1 MFGGLLASAISKM
14 DGDRGYHAWR
24 WVFIL
29 EGIATILIGFMSF
42 FALTDF
48 PEEARWLTEEERRF
62 IIAKA
67 GTDEHPDEPI
77 TFRRI
82 FKFLADGKPLAG
94 GLMYFGGPCIP
105 YHKNWLMLT
114 SILLQPLLFH
124 CTVSRPHLSFRK
136 IELTI
141 PSPAFSYFAAS
152 IVKTLDYSVVE
163 TQLHTVPPF
172 AAALALCLIMAYW
185 SDRMN
190 LRSPFIAFGII
201 INIAGLVVLMKVH
214 HKFHVEY
221 AGLFL
226 AAMGTFAI
234 GPAVIC
240 WFIMNLHGH
249 TERSIGSAWLISFG
263 NCGGIMYV
271 YPWFGS

>member
-29 EGIATILIGFMSF
+29 EGIATIFIGFMSF

-48 PEEARWLTEEERRF
+48 PEEARWLTEEERKF
-62 IIAKA
+62 VIAKA
-67 GTDEHPDEPI
+67 GTDEHPNEPI

-82 FKFLADGKPLAG
+82 FDFLADGKPLAG
-94 GLMYFGGPCIP
+94 GLMYFGGLCIS
-105 YHKNWLMLT
+105 YHRKLLMLT
-114 SILLQPLLFH
+114 SRLLQRLLSH
-124 CTVSRPHLSFRK
+124 CTVSKFHLNFPK

-141 PSPAFSYFAAS
+141 PIQAFSYFAPT
-152 IVKTLDYSVVE
+152 IVKTLNYSVVE
-163 TQLHTVPPF
+163 TQLHTVPPY

-185 SDRMN
+185 SDRLN

-201 INIAGLVVLMKVH
+201 LNITGLVVLMKVH

-271 YPWFGS
+271 YLWFGS

>member
-1 MFGGLLASAISKM
+1 
-14 DGDRGYHAWR
+14 
-24 WVFIL
+24 
-29 EGIATILIGFMSF
+29 
-42 FALTDF
+42 
-48 PEEARWLTEEERRF
+48 
-62 IIAKA
+62 
-67 GTDEHPDEPI
+67 
-77 TFRRI
+77 
-82 FKFLADGKPLAG
+82 
-94 GLMYFGGPCIP
+94 
-105 YHKNWLMLT
+105 MLT
-114 SILLQPLLFH
+114 FILLQPLLFH
-124 CTVSRPHLSFRK
+124 CTVSKPRLSFRK

-141 PSPAFSYFAAS
+141 PSPAFSYFGPT
-152 IVKTLDYSVVE
+152 IVKTLNYSIVE

-172 AAALALCLIMAYW
+172 AAALALCLIIAYW
-185 SDRMN
+185 SDRLN

-201 INIAGLVVLMKVH
+201 INICGLAILMKVH

-234 GPAVIC
+234 GPTVIC

-271 YPWFGS
+271 YRWFGF

>member
-1 MFGGLLASAISKM
+1 
-14 DGDRGYHAWR
+14 
-24 WVFIL
+24 
-29 EGIATILIGFMSF
+29 
-42 FALTDF
+42 
-48 PEEARWLTEEERRF
+48 
-62 IIAKA
+62 
-67 GTDEHPDEPI
+67 
-77 TFRRI
+77 
-82 FKFLADGKPLAG
+82 
-94 GLMYFGGPCIP
+94 
-105 YHKNWLMLT
+105 MLT
-114 SILLQPLLFH
+114 SNLPQPLSFP
-124 CTVSRPHLSFRK
+124 CTVSKPRLSFGK

-141 PSPAFSYFAAS
+141 SSPAFSYFAPT
-152 IVKTLDYSVVE
+152 IVKTLHYSVVE

-172 AAALALCLIMAYW
+172 AAALALCLIMAYF
-185 SDRMN
+185 SDRLN

-201 INIAGLVVLMKVH
+201 INICGLVVLMKVH

-234 GPAVIC
+234 GPTVIC

-271 YPWFGS
+271 YPRLGC

>member
-1 MFGGLLASAISKM
+1 
-14 DGDRGYHAWR
+14 
-24 WVFIL
+24 
-29 EGIATILIGFMSF
+29 
-42 FALTDF
+42 
-48 PEEARWLTEEERRF
+48 
-62 IIAKA
+62 
-67 GTDEHPDEPI
+67 
-77 TFRRI
+77 
-82 FKFLADGKPLAG
+82 
-94 GLMYFGGPCIP
+94 
-105 YHKNWLMLT
+105 MLT

-124 CTVSRPHLSFRK
+124 CTVSKPRLSSRK
-136 IELTI
+136 IVLTI
-141 PSPAFSYFAAS
+141 PSPAFSYFGPT
-152 IVKTLDYSVVE
+152 IVKTLDYSIVE

-172 AAALALCLIMAYW
+172 AAALALCLIIAYW
-185 SDRMN
+185 SDRLN

-201 INIAGLVVLMKVH
+201 INICGLAVLMKVH

-271 YPWFGS
+271 YLWFGS